1 MKAAVWYG
9 QKDVRV
15 EDVEVKACEPDEVR
29 VKVAFTGICGSDLH
43 EFLEGPIFIPVDP
56 TRSICKRSSAFNDG
70 A

>member
-43 EFLEGPIFIPVDP
+43 EFLEGS